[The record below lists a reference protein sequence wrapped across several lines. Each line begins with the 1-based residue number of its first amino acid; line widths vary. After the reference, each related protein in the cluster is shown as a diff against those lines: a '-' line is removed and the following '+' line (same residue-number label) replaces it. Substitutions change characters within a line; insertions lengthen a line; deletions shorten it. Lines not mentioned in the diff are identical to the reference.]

1 MASFYGNCSRLVVI
15 ILSFSTFFKVSL
27 STSYAIGILGI
38 PSSDL
43 VYLRTAI
50 QRKNSRDCRSE
61 NSVLKEVS
69 DSNHGSARAGL
80 QEVNKMAKF
89 IARCRGGAV
98 QDSDDSD
105 DDNSDEG
112 SVDDDDEEEEEEDD
126 SDLVNEGDED
136 SNTVDDKDE
145 ESETNDATDDDKFES
160 AVDDEVDD
168 NDEDSDVD
176 EDMAKPQKKKY
187 DTKRKATMFET
198 SVGSLT
204 TAAAA
209 AFKLTKGGV
218 KVAVD
223 LVSAKHVS
231 LNQFVGKWRMEQ
243 EVQISKGASITCPA
257 SLEFTEDGRVIT
269 SFEGK
274 VQTSEFKFI
283 ERPWP
288 RKCTIQFE
296 AAAFQGPSDKEPVS
310 MFYRGHFK
318 KSILNP
324 NVVLIRGKVYKLT
337 GSMFWKKQ
345 KKCGTFKATMKR
357 YR

>member
-1 MASFYGNCSRLVVI
+1 MASFYWNSTRLRI
-15 ILSFSTFFKVSL
+15 IIFSFSTFFQISL
-27 STSYAIGILGI
+27 STSYNIGTLGI

-43 VYLRTAI
+43 ANLRTTFGDYC
-50 QRKNSRDCRSE
+50 NRDGHLE
-61 NSVLKEVS
+61 EKILAEVS
-69 DSNHGSARAGL
+69 SSDYHSAKPIL
-80 QEVNKMAKF
+80 QEVNKKLILVAQ
-89 IARCRGGAV
+89 CRGGAV
-98 QDSDDSD
+98 RDNDDSD
-105 DDNSDEG
+105 NEDSDKGDTDDE
-112 SVDDDDEEEEEEDD
+112 DDDDNEDD
-126 SDLVNEGDED
+126 ESDLVVEDDEN
-136 SNTVDDKDE
+136 SNTVDDEDE
-145 ESETNDATDDDKFES
+145 ESETNES
-160 AVDDEVDD
+160 VVDDESDNNDD
-168 NDEDSDVD
+168 DEESDVD
-176 EDMAKPQKKKY
+176 EDLGKPQKKKY
-187 DTKRKATMFET
+187 STKRKATIFET

-223 LVSAKHVS
+223 LVSAKHVTIS
-231 LNQFVGKWRMEQ
+231 QFVGKWRMEQ

-257 SLEFTEDGRVIT
+257 SLEFTEDGQVIT

-318 KSILNP
+318 KSMLNP

>member
-1 MASFYGNCSRLVVI
+1 MISVCGNYTRLVVI
-15 ILSFSTFFKVSL
+15 ILSFSTFFQISL
-27 STSYAIGILGI
+27 STSYAIGTLGI

-43 VYLRTAI
+43 VYLRTAT
-50 QRKNSRDCRSE
+50 QRNEIYDDQSVK
-61 NSVLKEVS
+61 SVLFEVS
-69 DSNHGSARAGL
+69 ESNHGSARASLLEG
-80 QEVNKMAKF
+80 NKIAKF
-89 IARCRGGAV
+89 ITLCRGGAV
-98 QDSDDSD
+98 QDNDDSD
-105 DDNSDEG
+105 G
-112 SVDDDDEEEEEEDD
+112 DD
-126 SDLVNEGDED
+126 SDKGSADDEDEEDEDDESDVVIEGDDE
-136 SNTVDDKDE
+136 DE
-145 ESETNDATDDDKFES
+145 ESETNDAADDDELES
-160 AVDDEVDD
+160 TVDDESENNDD
-168 NDEDSDVD
+168 DSDIDEDVG
-176 EDMAKPQKKKY
+176 KPQKKKY

-223 LVSAKHVS
+223 LVSAKHVT

-274 VQTSEFKFI
+274 AQTSEFKFI

>member
-1 MASFYGNCSRLVVI
+1 MFSVCGNHSRLFVI
-15 ILSFSTFFKVSL
+15 ILSFSIFFQISL
-27 STSYAIGILGI
+27 STSYAIGISGI

-50 QRKNSRDCRSE
+50 QRNYECDDRSDT
-61 NSVLKEVS
+61 SVLSEVS
-69 DSNHGSARAGL
+69 DGNHGPVRASLREG
-80 QEVNKMAKF
+80 NKMAKF
-89 IARCRGGAV
+89 IALCRGGAV
-98 QDSDDSD
+98 QDNDDNDSDDSD
-105 DDNSDEG
+105 RG
-112 SVDDDDEEEEEEDD
+112 SVDDDDDEDD
-126 SDLVNEGDED
+126 DVLIEDDED
-136 SNTVDDKDE
+136 SNTVDDEDE
-145 ESETNDATDDDKFES
+145 ESETNDATDDDEFES
-160 AVDDEVDD
+160 VVDDEEDD
-168 NDEDSDVD
+168 NDEDSDIA
-176 EDMAKPQKKKY
+176 EDVGKPQKKKY

-223 LVSAKHVS
+223 FVSAKHVT
-231 LNQFVGKWRMEQ
+231 LTQFVGKWRMEQ

-288 RKCTIQFE
+288 RKCSIQFE